1 MYLCIRNAD
10 CSNRPG
16 GFRET
21 KILQIMATIKCN
33 NSDHKA
39 VSFFLN
45 GGINI
50 LVMAM
55 QDGEYWFS
63 IGHGYK
69 NEKTAKRAAVKE
81 FAKHGYTFDAKEMEN
96 LVIE

>member
-1 MYLCIRNAD
+1 
-10 CSNRPG
+10 
-16 GFRET
+16 
-21 KILQIMATIKCN
+21 MATIKCN

-55 QDGEYWFS
+55 QDGEYWFT
-63 IGHGYK
+63 IGRGYK
-69 NEKTAKRAAVKE
+69 NAKTAKRAAVKE
-81 FAKHGYTFDAKEMEN
+81 MAKSGYTFDATEMEN

>member
-1 MYLCIRNAD
+1 
-10 CSNRPG
+10 
-16 GFRET
+16 
-21 KILQIMATIKCN
+21 MATIKCN
-33 NSDHKA
+33 NSDNKA
-39 VSFFLN
+39 VSFFPN

-50 LVMAM
+50 LVFAM

-63 IGHGYK
+63 IGNGYK

-81 FAKHGYTFDAKEMEN
+81 LARHGYTFDAKEMEN

>member
-1 MYLCIRNAD
+1 M
-10 CSNRPG
+10 
-16 GFRET
+16 T
-21 KILQIMATIKCN
+21 TIKCN
-33 NSDHKA
+33 NSDRKA

-63 IGHGYK
+63 IGNGYK

>member
-1 MYLCIRNAD
+1 M
-10 CSNRPG
+10 
-16 GFRET
+16 T
-21 KILQIMATIKCN
+21 TIKCN

-39 VSFFLN
+39 VSFFPN

-63 IGHGYK
+63 IGNGYK

-81 FAKHGYTFDAKEMEN
+81 FAKHGYTFDAKEMGKFGYRINGPGGGQPPHKIKHE
-96 LVIE
+96 L